1 MEVMQRM
8 SSYFSYSIGIFRSS
22 WWRVLALQY
31 ESFTKK
37 TNRGEQSDRNIRKAE
52 LPLRIASL
60 LPLIVALTISS
71 AFSSHLINATNQK
84 LARVSQGNGGFIPFR
99 AFVTY
104 SGGN

>member
-37 TNRGEQSDRNIRKAE
+37 TNRGEQVTETYAKPNY
-52 LPLRIASL
+52 L
-60 LPLIVALTISS
+60 
-71 AFSSHLINATNQK
+71 
-84 LARVSQGNGGFIPFR
+84 
-99 AFVTY
+99 FV
-104 SGGN
+104 